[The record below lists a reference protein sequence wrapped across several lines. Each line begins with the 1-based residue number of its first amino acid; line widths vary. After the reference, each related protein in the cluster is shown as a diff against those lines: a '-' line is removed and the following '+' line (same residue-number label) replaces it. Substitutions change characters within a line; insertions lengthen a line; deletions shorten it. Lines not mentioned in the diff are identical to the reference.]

1 MKKIAAKKAKDITKH
16 FDLIE
21 EFQPTLDDELA
32 PADYLNA
39 LMDIDY
45 YYDAVV
51 FLAHALPVREAVWWA
66 CVCSR
71 YHAQGAE
78 AKYQLSLKAA
88 ESWAY
93 EPSEENRQI
102 CKKFTV
108 ESEFATPASCAA
120 AAAFWSGGN
129 INAKDKPAMEP
140 VPYTYAHAV
149 TSAIAMAAGY
159 GTPEENEVEKR
170 YRVYLQHGINI
181 ANGGN
186 G

>member
-16 FDLIE
+16 FELIE
-21 EFQPTLDDELA
+21 EFQPTLDDELP
-32 PADYLNA
+32 PADYLKA
-39 LMDIDY
+39 LMDIEY
-45 YYDAVV
+45 YYDAVA
-51 FLAHALPVREAVWWA
+51 FLAHALPAREAVWWA

-78 AKYQLSLKAA
+78 EKYQQSLKAA
-88 ESWAY
+88 ETWAY
-93 EPSEENRQI
+93 KPTEENRRI
-102 CKKFTV
+102 CHKFV
-108 ESEFATPASCAA
+108 VDAEFATPACCTA

-129 INAKDKPAMEP
+129 INAKDEPAMEP
-140 VPYTYAHAV
+140 PPYTYAHAV

-159 GTPEENEVEKR
+159 GIPEQKEVEKR

-181 ANGGN
+181 ADGGN